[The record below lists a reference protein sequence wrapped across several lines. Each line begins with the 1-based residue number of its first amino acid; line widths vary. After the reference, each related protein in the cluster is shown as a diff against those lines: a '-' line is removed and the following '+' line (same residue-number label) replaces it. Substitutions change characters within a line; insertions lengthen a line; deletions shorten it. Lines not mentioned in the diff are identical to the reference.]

1 MAREPRPEGGV
12 GSARPG
18 YAVFMA
24 DPSPALPP
32 VEHEPERRAASG
44 PDAPAEAAAQGAL
57 PESRASW
64 GSTIA
69 ALGVMMILAGV
80 LLLAFPFL
88 LDFVADGAAASMMV
102 CGGITL
108 FLGVLRLVGVR
119 HPAVGVAAM
128 LVGLWLFASSFFVA
142 ELAEEAWSARSL
154 GAVVF
159 FLGLVG
165 LTRPTPDP
173 AVEAPTSDLR

>member
-1 MAREPRPEGGV
+1 MAE
-12 GSARPG
+12 
-18 YAVFMA
+18 
-24 DPSPALPP
+24 PSPTLPP
-32 VEHEPERRAASG
+32 VEHEPDRRAAPG
-44 PDAPAEAAAQGAL
+44 PDAPEEAAAHGSL
-57 PESRASW
+57 PESRARW

-69 ALGVMMILAGV
+69 ALGAMMVLAGI
-80 LLLAFPFL
+80 LLLGFPFL
-88 LDFVADGAAASMMV
+88 LDFGSGGAAANLMV

-108 FLGVLRLVGVR
+108 FLGVLRFVGVR
-119 HPAVGVAAM
+119 HPAVGIAAM
-128 LVGLWLFASSFFVA
+128 LVGIWLFASSFFIG

-159 FLGLVG
+159 FLGLIG